1 MTRAMILEAALAY
14 LHLIAILT
22 WVVFIG
28 SSAALARADWLNEAA
43 LARLAQVDRIAAIAA
58 MAVLFTGIARVAWGI
73 KGAAWY
79 GAQPL
84 LWAKLVLWLVMV
96 IVGGR
101 ASRRIQGWQRAR
113 VAGKGLPPATEVAA
127 VRKRLML
134 ASHLMVVVP
143 LVAVCLARGI
153 GVH

>member
-1 MTRAMILEAALAY
+1 MVVEAALAY
-14 LHLIAILT
+14 LHLITILT

-28 SSAALARADWLNEAA
+28 SSTALTRPEWLNDAS
-43 LARLAQVDRIAAIAA
+43 LARLALVDRIAAIAA

-96 IVGGR
+96 VVGGR

-113 VAGKGLPPATEVAA
+113 VAGKGLPAADDVAA
-127 VRKRLML
+127 VRKRLMI
-134 ASHLMVVVP
+134 ASHVMVVVP

-153 GVH
+153 GVR

>member
-1 MTRAMILEAALAY
+1 MVLEAALAY

-28 SSAALARADWLNEAA
+28 SSAALTRTEWLNDAS
-43 LARLAQVDRIAAIAA
+43 LARLAQVDRVAAVAA

-84 LWAKLVLWLVMV
+84 LWAKLVLWLGMV
-96 IVGGR
+96 ILGGR
-101 ASRRIQGWQRAR
+101 ASRSIQAWQRNR
-113 VAGKGLPPATEVAA
+113 VAGRGLPDAMEVTA
-127 VRKRLML
+127 VRKRLIA
-134 ASHLMVVVP
+134 ASHLMIVVA
-143 LVAVCLARGI
+143 LVAVCLARGL
-153 GVH
+153 GVR

>member
-1 MTRAMILEAALAY
+1 MVLEAALAY

-28 SSAALARADWLNEAA
+28 SSTALTRTEWLNDAS
-43 LARLAQVDRIAAIAA
+43 LARLAQVDRVAAIAA

-84 LWAKLVLWLVMV
+84 LWAKLLLWLAMV

-101 ASRRIQGWQRAR
+101 ASRRIQGWERNR
-113 VAGKGLPPATEVAA
+113 VAGRGLPDAVEVTA
-127 VRKRLML
+127 VRKRLL
-134 ASHLMVVVP
+134 AASHLMIVVP
-143 LVAVCLARGI
+143 LVAVCLARGL
-153 GVH
+153 GVR

>member
-1 MTRAMILEAALAY
+1 MLLEAALAY
-14 LHLIAILT
+14 LHLIAILS

-28 SSAALARADWLNEAA
+28 ASTALAREDWLNEAA
-43 LARLAQVDRIAAIAA
+43 LARLARVDRIAAIFA

-84 LWAKLVLWLVMV
+84 LWGKLVLWLVMV
-96 IVGGR
+96 AIGGR

-113 VAGKGLPPATEVAA
+113 VAGKGLPPADEVAA
-127 VRKRLML
+127 VRRRLMV
-134 ASHLMVVVP
+134 ASHLIIVVP
-143 LVAVCLARGI
+143 LLAVCLARGL
-153 GVH
+153 GVR

>member
-1 MTRAMILEAALAY
+1 MVLEAALAY

-28 SSAALARADWLNEAA
+28 ASAALTRTEWLNDAS
-43 LARLAQVDRIAAIAA
+43 LARLAQVDRVAAVAA

-84 LWAKLVLWLVMV
+84 LWAKLVLWLAMV
-96 IVGGR
+96 IVGR
-101 ASRRIQGWQRAR
+101 PR
-113 VAGKGLPPATEVAA
+113 VTPHPGVAA
-127 VRKRLML
+127 QPCGW
-134 ASHLMVVVP
+134 AWP
-143 LVAVCLARGI
+143 ARCG
-153 GVH
+153 